1 MPQVKNYSGKGKKA
15 RQEKRRPHREAQEA
29 LVDHDAEHDHEKF
42 HEEVQQALEP
52 STIPAEDADVMM
64 GAVEQDINTEA
75 QNEGV
80 SAPER
85 EFQEEVV
92 AEAEMVSEGGA
103 DFGDEP
109 SENHHDHKV
118 HLEFYGSELIRQ
130 KAPKVMEIAD
140 TVADEWVKDG
150 NFQGLP
156 VGNPI
161 AQIAAATALRKAK
174 DVEKK
179 LEEKGVFAMA
189 KMGLEFVKSKIE
201 KR

>member
-15 RQEKRRPHREAQEA
+15 HQEKRRPHREAQDA
-29 LVDHDAEHDHEKF
+29 LADHDHQQY
-42 HEEVQQALEP
+42 HEEIQQALEP

-75 QNEGV
+75 QNEGISPDMTEADV
-80 SAPER
+80 EA
-85 EFQEEVV
+85 EVV
-92 AEAEMVSEGGA
+92 AEAEMVAEGGA

-109 SENHHDHKV
+109 SEHLHHEEKI

-161 AQIAAATALRKAK
+161 AQMAAATALRKAK